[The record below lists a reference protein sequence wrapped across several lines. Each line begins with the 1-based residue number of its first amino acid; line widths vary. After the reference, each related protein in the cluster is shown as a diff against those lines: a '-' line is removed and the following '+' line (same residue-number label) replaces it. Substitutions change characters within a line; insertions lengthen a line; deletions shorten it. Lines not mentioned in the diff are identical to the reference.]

1 MPKGKN
7 IGLLLHPVRER
18 PIQAYFGQ
26 GLHTLGLLGWL
37 LPQMGQSDVWVSS
50 YSTSEAFLS
59 GFCLLRNKRLIR
71 HSAILLDQRA
81 ARKTIQLEQ
90 LLGAAFEHVFL
101 GQNHSKL
108 LLLHNSSGEC
118 VSVVTSQNQ
127 TYGARAESTIV
138 STDRD
143 VFNVLMEQYTDIC
156 GDGAAELDL
165 KNGKGIISLNEC
177 RNYGESII
185 TGSRETRQAAADS
198 IPDWSPF
205 GIEW

>member
-7 IGLLLHPVRER
+7 IGSLLRPVPEK

-59 GFCLLRNKRLIR
+59 GFFLLRQKNLVR

-81 ARKTIQLEQ
+81 ARKTLHLEQ
-90 LLGAAFEHVFL
+90 LLDAAFEHVFL

-108 LLLHNSSGEC
+108 LLLNNAKGEF

-138 STDRD
+138 STDRE
-143 VFNVLMEQYTDIC
+143 VFDVLMEQFVDIC
-156 GDGAAELDL
+156 GNGAAELDI
-165 KNGKGIISLNEC
+165 KNGKGIITENRGAGASAVDTFANW
-177 RNYGESII
+177 R
-185 TGSRETRQAAADS
+185 
-198 IPDWSPF
+198 PF
-205 GIEW
+205 GTEW